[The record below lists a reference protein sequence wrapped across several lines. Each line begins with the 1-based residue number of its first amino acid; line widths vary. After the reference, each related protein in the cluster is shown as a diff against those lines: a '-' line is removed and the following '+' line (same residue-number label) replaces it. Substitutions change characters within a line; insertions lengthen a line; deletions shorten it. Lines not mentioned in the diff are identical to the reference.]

1 MTWNHVHLLVA
12 WSPTQ
17 QLQQV
22 LVLEDAN
29 CKGGWLLVVKGLT
42 YLSTRIASSRPI
54 MLYIHMQ
61 VYSALPAK

>member
-17 QLQQV
+17 QVQQV

-29 CKGGWLLVVKGLT
+29 SKCGWLLVVKGLT
-42 YLSTRIASSRPI
+42 YLSTRFACSRPI

>member
-1 MTWNHVHLLVA
+1 MTWNYVHLLVA

-17 QLQQV
+17 QVQKV
-22 LVLEDAN
+22 LVLEEAN
-29 CKGGWLLVVKGLT
+29 CKGGWLLVVKGLN
-42 YLSTRIASSRPI
+42 YLSTRIASSSPD